1 MNVNKTIKM
10 FIGGEFPRTESG
22 RSIPT
27 YYANSEKEYARVNQ
41 ASRKDLRNS
50 VEAATKAFV
59 GWSKRAA
66 YNRGQILYR
75 IAEMV
80 QGKKGEFSDLFK
92 NILGLS
98 ESVADSEVQKGIDQ
112 FVSFAG
118 WADKY
123 SQLLCSVNSVNGP
136 YHNFTTPTPIGV
148 TVFVE
153 DDKFNFEKLCEVI
166 AAVIVSGNSLIVLMG
181 KGCPSIIA
189 PLGEALHTSDLPGGV
204 VNLLNGDLKELSTQ
218 LSGHYE
224 IQSVIYGHQ
233 NQECWKELGVQSVGN
248 LKRIYKL
255 KTKVDSLELIAKNV
269 EMQTIWHPIGQ

>member
-1 MNVNKTIKM
+1 MNVNKTIKL

-27 YYANSEKEYARVNQ
+27 YFHNSDKEYARINQ

-50 VEAATKAFV
+50 VEVAQKAFP

-75 IAEMV
+75 IAEMI
-80 QGKKGEFSDLFK
+80 QGKKSEFSELFK
-92 NILGLS
+92 TILGLS
-98 ESVADSEVQKGIDQ
+98 DTAAETEVQKGIDK
-112 FVSFAG
+112 FVVYAG

-148 TVFVE
+148 TLFTE
-153 DDKFNFEKLCEVI
+153 SDEFNFEKLSEVI
-166 AAVIVSGNSLIVLMG
+166 AATIVAGNSLIVLHG
-181 KGCPSIIA
+181 KGCPAIVA
-189 PLGEALHTSDLPGGV
+189 PLGEVLHTSDLPGGV
-204 VNLLNGDLKELSTQ
+204 VNLLSGDLKELAAHF
-218 LSGHYE
+218 SGHYE
-224 IQSVIYGHQ
+224 INAIIYDHAD
-233 NQECWKELGVQSVGN
+233 NDVWKEISLASTTN
-248 LKRIYKL
+248 LKRTYRL
-255 KTKVDSLELIAKNV
+255 KAQVDSLELIAKNV